1 MHVSVFYFLL
11 IAFSILVYMLF
22 SYSAFRLQECSIKS
36 VSQSVKPITFWMSV
50 KQERDDKWQ
59 RHQLD
64 HTQTTWTS
72 IKADNHASTTSLSF
86 TGWMLFPMPSQQHQR
101 TEAIRVGF
109 VGCYTFTNFRSMGN
123 FYDYCT
129 MPCRCCYC

>member
-50 KQERDDKWQ
+50 KQERDDKVAETSAGP
-59 RHQLD
+59 HTNHLD
-64 HTQTTWTS
+64 LNQS
-72 IKADNHASTTSLSF
+72 
-86 TGWMLFPMPSQQHQR
+86 R
-101 TEAIRVGF
+101 
-109 VGCYTFTNFRSMGN
+109 
-123 FYDYCT
+123 
-129 MPCRCCYC
+129 